1 MVNVAIELNGQP
13 PLQVYIKPSDTHKI
27 ILRSIDLGA
36 MEVISSWDELR
47 DYNKVGSPFSIPK
60 AALALAEN
68 LDWNIGRVLSL
79 LHSLDLEQET
89 IVIYFSDN
97 GPNSFRWNGGMK
109 GRKGSTDEGGVR
121 SPFCIRWPGHIR
133 KGAVETQLS
142 GAIDLIPTL
151 LGLAGIEYTPLR
163 KLDGIDWGQRLL
175 DEKAPAIDRV
185 LYSYWGGKTSVR
197 ISYYLLDAE
206 DHLYK
211 TDIDLSLIHI

>member
-1 MVNVAIELNGQP
+1 MFECYRDQIVWGRSPVRIDLAGGWTDTPPYCLYAGGNVVNVAIELNGQP

-89 IVIYFSDN
+89 IVI
-97 GPNSFRWNGGMK
+97 
-109 GRKGSTDEGGVR
+109 
-121 SPFCIRWPGHIR
+121 
-133 KGAVETQLS
+133 
-142 GAIDLIPTL
+142 
-151 LGLAGIEYTPLR
+151 
-163 KLDGIDWGQRLL
+163 
-175 DEKAPAIDRV
+175 
-185 LYSYWGGKTSVR
+185 
-197 ISYYLLDAE
+197 
-206 DHLYK
+206 
-211 TDIDLSLIHI
+211 

>member
-1 MVNVAIELNGQP
+1 M
-13 PLQVYIKPSDTHKI
+13 
-27 ILRSIDLGA
+27 
-36 MEVISSWDELR
+36 
-47 DYNKVGSPFSIPK
+47 
-60 AALALAEN
+60 
-68 LDWNIGRVLSL
+68 
-79 LHSLDLEQET
+79 
-89 IVIYFSDN
+89 
-97 GPNSFRWNGGMK
+97 
-109 GRKGSTDEGGVR
+109 
-121 SPFCIRWPGHIR
+121 
-133 KGAVETQLS
+133 ETQLS

-211 TDIDLSLIHI
+211 TDIDRAQRKDVSDKEPEIYERMKRYSNWFKDELLADFPKKDTRPFIIGHPRKPIQSYRPGMRGYLARSNAPTVIRIVLILRIGKARKRR

>member
-1 MVNVAIELNGQP
+1 M
-13 PLQVYIKPSDTHKI
+13 
-27 ILRSIDLGA
+27 
-36 MEVISSWDELR
+36 
-47 DYNKVGSPFSIPK
+47 
-60 AALALAEN
+60 
-68 LDWNIGRVLSL
+68 

-109 GRKGSTDEGGVR
+109 GRKGATDEGGVR

-206 DHLYK
+206 DH
-211 TDIDLSLIHI
+211 